1 MSRLVLGARA
11 AAAGVLVS
19 VSFAALPSFAAPEAT
34 PAAAVVT
41 AVEKICLPLVSG
53 QGLQTIAA
61 STGLEQRDGGWV
73 ERVEGKKQIR
83 ISPPGRANP
92 NICTGEVLYDRDGQA
107 PILAALDAWAQ
118 SKNLTKGK
126 AREESKGSDLQYRA
140 SSWFGPAPNG
150 GTAAVVF
157 TEQRELDGRS
167 LAGDLDQAMLV
178 VSVSR

>member
-1 MSRLVLGARA
+1 MSRLVHGAGA

-19 VSFAALPSFAAPEAT
+19 VSFAAFQSAAAPAVS

-41 AVEKICLPLVSG
+41 AVEKVCLPLVSG

-73 ERVEGKKQIR
+73 ERIDGKKQIR

-92 NICTGEVLYDRDGQA
+92 NICTGEVIYDRDGQA
-107 PILAALDAWAQ
+107 PILEALDAWAQ

-126 AREESKGSDLQYRA
+126 VREESKGSDLQYRA
-140 SSWFGPAPNG
+140 SSWFGAGPNG
-150 GTAAVVF
+150 TTAVVF

-167 LAGDLDQAMLV
+167 LAGDFDQAMLL
-178 VSVSR
+178 VSVSPR